1 MISGWPSF
9 EEHYE
14 MSRAPWD
21 DQYPFAAEEAW
32 AKDQLA
38 KGNKGAL
45 IYLLQCFL
53 LNNEAPSP
61 WLKERLL
68 EAIRKVT
75 TLEVTSWDD
84 AFGRPLKKGQRA
96 DVVRRDNKMAM
107 EVYKQVCARKAAGE
121 AIDAEM
127 FARIGERLN
136 MSGSAVR
143 EIYYKSRDWCEYYD
157 W

>member
-9 EEHYE
+9 KEYYQ
-14 MSRAPWD
+14 MSNAPWD
-21 DQYPFAAEEAW
+21 DQHPFAVEEAW
-32 AKDQLA
+32 AKEQLA

-45 IYLLQCFL
+45 LWLLQTFL
-53 LNNEAPSP
+53 RNKEMPSP
-61 WLKERLL
+61 WLTEKFL
-68 EAIRKVT
+68 EAIERVSS
-75 TLEVTSWDD
+75 LEVTSWDD
-84 AFGRPLKKGQRA
+84 VFGRPLKKGQRA
-96 DVVRRDNKMAM
+96 DVIRRDNKKAM
-107 EVYKQVCARKAAGE
+107 EVYKQVRARKAAGE

-143 EIYYKSRDWCEYYD
+143 EIYYKSRDWCEYND